1 MVRPSF
7 FIMGAPKCG
16 TTALSEYLGRH
27 PDIGF
32 SQPKEP
38 MYFCTDFPDI
48 RGVSSEAEYL
58 AKCFGHCGDSHEMA
72 GEGSTIYFYSCEA
85 IPNILTFSPE
95 ARFIVMLR
103 NPIDMIYALHAQRML
118 GLEEDVR
125 DFELAWTL
133 CETRASGSSLPKNCK
148 DPRLIDYKML
158 GKLGIQLARIYSQV
172 PPGRLKVI
180 LFDDLVRDSR
190 SVYLEVLD
198 FLGVEDDG
206 KSLFPKVNGSKKV
219 RSLFLHAM
227 SHKPPEWLVRVLYHV
242 KSVLRVER
250 LGIMSRIRGWN
261 VVHES
266 RQPLSMG
273 MRKLLLEEYSEDI
286 DRLALLINRD
296 LSHWKEI

>member
-7 FIMGAPKCG
+7 FILGAPKCG

-38 MYFCTDFPDI
+38 RYFCTDFPDI

-58 AKCFGHCGDSHEMA
+58 AECFGHCGDGKDIS

-85 IPNILTFSPE
+85 IPNILRFSPD

-103 NPIDMIYALHAQRML
+103 NPVDMIHALHAQRIL

-125 DFELAWTL
+125 DFEQAWHL
-133 CETRASGSSLPKNCK
+133 CETRASGSSIPKNCK
-148 DPRLIDYKML
+148 DRRLVDYKML
-158 GKLGIQLARIYSQV
+158 GKLDIQLTRIYSQV

-180 LFDDLVRDSR
+180 LFDDLVRDAR
-190 SVYLEVLD
+190 SVYLDVLE

-206 KSLFPKVNGSKKV
+206 KSVFPKVNASKKV
-219 RSLFLHAM
+219 RSLFLHTV
-227 SHKPPEWLVRVLYHV
+227 SQKPPECLVRLLVRI
-242 KSVLRVER
+242 KSMLGMER
-250 LGIMSRIRGWN
+250 LGITSRIRGWN

-266 RQPLSMG
+266 RQPLSTA
-273 MRKLLLEEYSEDI
+273 MRKVVLDEYSDDI

-296 LSHWKEI
+296 LSHWKEV